1 LVVRPRPCVL
11 EKNMIPSSF
20 DHEAVWALL
29 AGVAFAVLMGGF
41 GGGLL
46 VWAAWKWSLKRI
58 RTLRTSVRSMMTEP
72 VGVGQATEP
81 TVQLEPADR

>member
-1 LVVRPRPCVL
+1 
-11 EKNMIPSSF
+11 MIPNSF

-29 AGVAFAVLMGGF
+29 AGVVFGLLMGGF

-46 VWAAWKWSLKRI
+46 VWAAWQWSVKRI
-58 RTLRTSVRSMMTEP
+58 RTLRTSVRTMMTEP
-72 VGVGQATEP
+72 VEVGQVTEP